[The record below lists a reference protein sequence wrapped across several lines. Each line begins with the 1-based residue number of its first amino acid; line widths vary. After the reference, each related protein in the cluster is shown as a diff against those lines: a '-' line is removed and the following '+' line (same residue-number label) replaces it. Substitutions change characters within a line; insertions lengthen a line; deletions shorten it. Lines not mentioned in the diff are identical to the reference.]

1 MNSQIKEMSQRLAM
15 LRESQGF
22 SPEKIADVLEI
33 PLTEYLQY
41 EAGESDF
48 SFSFIYNAA
57 QVLGVDVLDIISGE
71 SPKLST
77 CTVVRNGGGYEID
90 RRKAYNYK
98 HLAFTF
104 RNKKA
109 EPFMVTVEPNDS
121 IPNRHS
127 HEGQEFNY
135 IVQGNIEFY
144 IADMVYELGKGDS
157 VYFDATVPHAIR
169 AHGNEPAA
177 LLAVVVK

>member
-1 MNSQIKEMSQRLAM
+1 MNSEIKEMSQRLTM
-15 LRESQGF
+15 LRESQGY
-22 SPEKIADVLEI
+22 SPEKIAKILEI
-33 PLTEYLQY
+33 PLTQYLQY
-41 EAGESDF
+41 ETGESDF
-48 SFSFIYNAA
+48 SFSFLYNAA

-77 CTVVRNGGGYEID
+77 CTVVRSGGGYEID

-121 IPNRHS
+121 IPER
-127 HEGQEFNY
+127 
-135 IVQGNIEFY
+135 
-144 IADMVYELGKGDS
+144 
-157 VYFDATVPHAIR
+157 
-169 AHGNEPAA
+169 
-177 LLAVVVK
+177 